1 MENNNTIGFI
11 KILLFVG
18 LLSYIIGI
26 ENASNL
32 INLIDLL
39 LEEEYNYLYVKR
51 YM

>member
-1 MENNNTIGFI
+1 MENNNTIGLI
-11 KILLFVG
+11 TILLFAG

-32 INLIDLL
+32 IDLIAIV
-39 LEEEYNYLYVKR
+39 LEEDNYLYVRR